1 MAAEF
6 ATSRL
11 QMYLVGG
18 KHFQLATNHKPL
30 LSHFN
35 NPQAKLP
42 PRVERVVMKMKN
54 LDFTMV
60 HIPGKTNVKK
70 TGHDKYV

>member
-1 MAAEF
+1 
-6 ATSRL
+6 
-11 QMYLVGG
+11 MYLVDG
-18 KHFQLATNHKPL
+18 KHYQLATNYKPL
-30 LSHFN
+30 LSLFN